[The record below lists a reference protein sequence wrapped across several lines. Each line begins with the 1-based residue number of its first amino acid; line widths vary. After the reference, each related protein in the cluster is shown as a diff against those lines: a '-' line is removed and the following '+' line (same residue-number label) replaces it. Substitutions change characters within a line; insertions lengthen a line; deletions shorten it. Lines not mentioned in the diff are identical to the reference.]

1 MSRSSSKCVVALVDS
16 KNLRRASISS
26 FIWPWAISENLQPK
40 TFSPDQACEQLH
52 EDTNLRMLI
61 LSVGG
66 ESIAAP
72 ENLQLIRILRALATG
87 VPFTIIS
94 DKEDAHDIA
103 AAISME
109 VQGFINSGMDPW
121 LAHRALS
128 FILNGG
134 SYFPPS
140 AINQFRT
147 AENPAVYS
155 IDRSETQFK
164 RDRHSDIDYRPAH
177 FSYDFESH
185 DAESYNVQSR
195 PLKLTPRQREVLE
208 RIRLGQSNKM
218 IARGLG
224 MTEGTVKVHIRQM
237 MRKYSAFN
245 RTQLAIDRVGH
256 AQIPPVLGREVIEGE

>member
-1 MSRSSSKCVVALVDS
+1 MSRPSGKCIVAIIDS

-40 TFSPDQACEQLH
+40 TFNPDQACEQLH
-52 EDTNLRMLI
+52 EDSNLRMLI

-94 DKEDAHDIA
+94 DREDAREIA
-103 AAISME
+103 AAISIQA
-109 VQGFINSGMDPW
+109 QGFINSGMDLW

-140 AINQFRT
+140 AMRQFRT
-147 AENPAVYS
+147 AQNPAVDS
-155 IDRSETQFK
+155 IDSLETQF
-164 RDRHSDIDYRPAH
+164 RRHRHSDIDVWPAH
-177 FSYDFESH
+177 SRYDLESH
-185 DAESYNVQSR
+185 DAESHDVESR
-195 PLKLTPRQREVLE
+195 PVKLTPRQREVLE
-208 RIRLGQSNKM
+208 RIRWGQSNKM

-237 MRKYSAFN
+237 MRKSRASN
-245 RTQLAIDRVGH
+245 RTQLALDRVGH
-256 AQIPPVLGREVIEGE
+256 AQIPQCLAGKS

>member
-1 MSRSSSKCVVALVDS
+1 MSRPSGKCIVAIIDS

-40 TFSPDQACEQLH
+40 TFNPDQACEQLH
-52 EDTNLRMLI
+52 ENTNLRMLI

-94 DKEDAHDIA
+94 DREDAQDIA
-103 AAISME
+103 AAISIE
-109 VQGFINSGMDPW
+109 AQGFINSGMDPW

-134 SYFPPS
+134 SYLPPS
-140 AINQFRT
+140 AMRQFRT
-147 AENPAVYS
+147 AQNPAVDS
-155 IDRSETQFK
+155 IDTLEAQFN
-164 RDRHSDIDYRPAH
+164 RDRHSDIDIRPTR
-177 FSYDFESH
+177 SGYNLESH
-185 DAESYNVQSR
+185 DAESYDVESV
-195 PLKLTPRQREVLE
+195 KLTSRQREVLE
-208 RIRLGQSNKM
+208 RICWGQSNKM

-237 MRKYSAFN
+237 MRKSRASN
-245 RTQLAIDRVGH
+245 RTQLALGRAGQV
-256 AQIPPVLGREVIEGE
+256 QIPPVLGREVIEGE

>member
-1 MSRSSSKCVVALVDS
+1 MSRSSKCVVAIIDS

-26 FIWPWAISENLQPK
+26 FIWPWAISENLQSK
-40 TFSPDQACEQLH
+40 TFHPDQACEQLH
-52 EDTNLRMLI
+52 EDSNLRMLI

-72 ENLQLIRILRALATG
+72 ENLHLIRILRALATG

-94 DKEDAHDIA
+94 DREDAQDIA
-103 AAISME
+103 AAISIE
-109 VQGFINSGMDPW
+109 AQGFINSGMDPW

-140 AINQFRT
+140 AMRQFRT
-147 AENPAVYS
+147 AQNPAVDS
-155 IDRSETQFK
+155 IDSLETQFK
-164 RDRHSDIDYRPAH
+164 RQRHSDIDVWPALK
-177 FSYDFESH
+177 SH
-185 DAESYNVQSR
+185 DAESHDVEFR
-195 PLKLTPRQREVLE
+195 PVKLTPRQREVLE
-208 RIRLGQSNKM
+208 RIRWGQSNKM

-237 MRKYSAFN
+237 MRKSRASN
-245 RTQLAIDRVGH
+245 RTQLALDWVGH
-256 AQIPPVLGREVIEGE
+256 AQIPQCLAGKS